1 MIDMYRLQKCKTAIK
16 SEIRGTTACFYG
28 VRNERNKNAAGN
40 KNYYIER
47 QEITAMTF
55 TYPAV
60 FTPHKDDNGYHVYFP
75 DLECCE
81 ADGPDLEDAIDE
93 AKDAAYNWLC
103 LELEEGGE
111 FPGQSHADDL
121 DLPEGSF
128 VKQLRIIIKLLPD
141 SD

>member
-1 MIDMYRLQKCKTAIK
+1 MCIFPIW
-16 SEIRGTTACFYG
+16 S
-28 VRNERNKNAAGN
+28 AA
-40 KNYYIER
+40 K
-47 QEITAMTF
+47 QT
-55 TYPAV
+55 
-60 FTPHKDDNGYHVYFP
+60 D
-75 DLECCE
+75 
-81 ADGPDLEDAIDE
+81 PDLEDAVDE